1 MYEDKLLKVQ
11 EYRPCGNYCT
21 AAKND
26 VESLEAFFKWIIFI
40 SKVRNLK

>member
-1 MYEDKLLKVQ
+1 MREAKLLKGQ
-11 EYRPCGNYCT
+11 KYRACGDYCT